1 MCLYSTYVHKSFLNY
16 NFRGGKYMKEK
27 KQQYERPVAQ
37 IIEFELED
45 HIAASA
51 DYGPNL
57 SCSESVW
64 E

>member
-1 MCLYSTYVHKSFLNY
+1 MN
-16 NFRGGKYMKEK
+16 EK

-51 DYGPNL
+51 QYGPNL
-57 SCSESVW
+57 SCSETVW